1 MTKQMK
7 HFLGLPAMMLLA
19 LTVLQGCG
27 GGHRPRSV
35 VSGTVSDM
43 NQNVIVDA
51 EVYYDGARKTRSL
64 ITGIYRLE
72 NVPSGWRTI
81 RAKTTINGKTWI
93 GCTAAEIL
101 RDEPTMNVNIIIAP
115 VSNTTSIEGIV
126 FDDTNHRVE
135 GARVF
140 LLLQPTGEGQVGPYG
155 SIVAITDRN
164 GHYVLQDVP
173 TGVPAVITASK
184 VGFTNDEVEIA
195 NLTPSID
202 FINFHLIRSN
212 LREGP
217 EAPRLDAIE
226 AYTMPDSITRS
237 ENAFDAIRAFT
248 SPRFRAALAKK
259 KPTRIVRSTPLGSL
273 IEIDLYWSDPN
284 NPSRDIAGYGI
295 YRGQSPTVR
304 AIDFVRDPYAT
315 FYGDTGVEI
324 TPGLKYYY
332 AVASVDVEFL
342 DEFNQ
347 PDERAVSELSNLL
360 DVVPLDQLRSISP
373 AQSATISS
381 PPVFKWQALD
391 RADKYSVYVYDR
403 FPTLPLDPD
412 FDYGT
417 DPAVLVGTFPIWHRT
432 VSAPATSMIGPE
444 LGPGKYYWVVLAQ
457 DNSGTAFSYGDLRPF
472 IVR

>member
-1 MTKQMK
+1 MTNQVKRCLFVIAII
-7 HFLGLPAMMLLA
+7 FLVLPIM
-19 LTVLQGCG
+19 QGCG
-27 GGHRPRSV
+27 GRYRPRSV

-51 EVYYDGARKTRSL
+51 VVYYDGARTTRSL
-64 ITGIYRLE
+64 VTGVYRLE

-81 RAKTTINGKTWI
+81 RAKTTIDGKTWI
-93 GCTAAEIL
+93 GCTAAEVL
-101 RDEPTMNVNIIIAP
+101 KDEPTMNINIIVAP
-115 VSNTTSIEGIV
+115 VSKTTTIEGIV
-126 FDDTNHRVE
+126 FDDTNHRVA

-155 SIVAITDRN
+155 SIVAVTDSS
-164 GHYVLQDVP
+164 GHYVLEDVP

-184 VGFTNDEVEIA
+184 VGFTNDEIEIP
-195 NLTPSID
+195 NITSSVD
-202 FINFHLIRSN
+202 YINFRLTRSN

-217 EAPRLDAIE
+217 KAPQLEAIE

-248 SPRFRAALAKK
+248 SARFRTALAKR
-259 KPTRIVRSTPLGSL
+259 KPTRTVRSTPLGSL

-295 YRGQSPTVR
+295 YRGQTQNVR

-315 FYGDTGVEI
+315 FYGDTGSEI
-324 TPGLKYYY
+324 TPGLRYYY

-342 DEFNQ
+342 DEFNR
-347 PDERAVSELSNLL
+347 PDERAVSALSNIL
-360 DVVPLDQLRSISP
+360 DVVPLSQLKSTLP
-373 AQSATISS
+373 AYGMSVSS
-381 PPVFKWQALD
+381 PPVFKWQPLD

-412 FDYGT
+412 ADYGT
-417 DPAVLVGTFPIWHRT
+417 DPAVQVGVFPIWHQT
-432 VSAPATSMIGPE
+432 VSAPATSMVGPTLE
-444 LGPGKYYWVVLAQ
+444 PGKYYWVVLGQ
-457 DNSGTAFSYGDLRPF
+457 DNSGKAFSYSDLLPF